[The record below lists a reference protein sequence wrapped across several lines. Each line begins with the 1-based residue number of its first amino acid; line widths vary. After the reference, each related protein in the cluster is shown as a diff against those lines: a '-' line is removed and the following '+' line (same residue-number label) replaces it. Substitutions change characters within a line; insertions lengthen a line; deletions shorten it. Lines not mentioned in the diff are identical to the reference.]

1 MRFGNRSQRPKVSLR
16 ARLLLALI
24 VVALV
29 TLIVTDAVT
38 YSSLRSFL
46 YSQGDQSLVA
56 DHVNIERVLGGTSQI
71 PTSQSLQAT
80 APGTF
85 AEVKRSD
92 GTIIAGPVA
101 AYEQGNKYTP
111 RLPGQITGFKSSG
124 AGSEAS
130 LTLTTPSNESGGP
143 AFRVRVWQLSG
154 GDQLILGTPLG
165 RVAATLHRLLVLEI
179 AVTAGALL
187 VAFIL
192 GWWLMLVGLR
202 PLAAI
207 ERTADTIAAG
217 EFEQRVPGE
226 DKRTEVGRLAKALNV
241 MLGRIQ
247 GAFAQRDATEAD
259 LRDSEARLRRF
270 VADASHEL
278 RTPIAAVSAYAE
290 LFGRGAGKSSQ
301 DLQRVMDGI
310 RGETGRMGHLVEDL
324 LLLARLDEGRPLEL
338 KPVELVSL
346 ASDALQTAQRVGV
359 AWPLKLEADHPIEV
373 TGDGERLRQVFDNL
387 LANIRAHTPPG
398 TPGIVRLKEMDEAV
412 IIEVEDEGPGLSE
425 QEAERVFERFYRVD
439 QSRNRTTGGAGLGLS
454 IVAAIVAA
462 HGGEVRA
469 EAGAKGALFRVQ
481 LPRRRPDQAI
491 S

>member
-1 MRFGNRSQRPKVSLR
+1 MSLR
-16 ARLLLALI
+16 GRLLLALI

-29 TLIVTDAVT
+29 ALVVTDAVT

-56 DHVNIERVLGGTSQI
+56 DHVNIERVLGGTSPI
-71 PTSQSLQAT
+71 PTSQSLLAT

-85 AEVKRSD
+85 AEVTHSD
-92 GTIIAGPVA
+92 GTVIAGPVA
-101 AYEQGNKYTP
+101 AYEQGQKYTP
-111 RLPGQITGFKSSG
+111 RLPETITGFETAR
-124 AGSEAS
+124 AGGEAS
-130 LTLTTPSNESGGP
+130 VSFNTSSNEPGGP
-143 AFRVRVWQLSG
+143 TFRVRVWELAG

-165 RVAATLHRLLVLEI
+165 RVAATLHHLLLWEI

-187 VAFIL
+187 VALFL

-202 PLAAI
+202 PLTAI

-226 DKRTEVGRLAKALNV
+226 DKRTEVGRLARALNV

-247 GAFAQRDATEAD
+247 GAFAERDATEAE

-278 RTPIAAVSAYAE
+278 RTPVAAVSAYAE
-290 LFGRGAGKSSQ
+290 LFERGAGTSVQ

-310 RGETGRMGHLVEDL
+310 RGETVRMGRLVEDL
-324 LLLARLDEGRPLEL
+324 LLLARLDEGRPLDL
-338 KPVELVSL
+338 KPVELVAL
-346 ASDALQTAQRVGV
+346 ASEALQAARSVGP
-359 AWPLKLEADHPIEV
+359 AWPLRLQADHPIEV
-373 TGDGERLRQVFDNL
+373 TGDELRLRQVFDNL

-398 TPGIVRLKEMDEAV
+398 TPGIVRLKEVDGAV

-425 QEAERVFERFYRVD
+425 QEAGRVFERFYRVD
-439 QSRNRTTGGAGLGLS
+439 QSRNRITGGAGLGLS

-462 HGGEVRA
+462 HGGEVKA
-469 EAGAKGALFRVQ
+469 EAGAKGALFRVR
-481 LPRRRPDQAI
+481 LPKRSPGQTI